1 MYRNVDLNDITDGSR
16 YGNNDMVRAD
26 TYGCK
31 NCSFCCRNMCDTIFL
46 DPFDVFNLLKYLSE
60 NREAFRD
67 GIKQNA
73 ASNADASSMP
83 VYLSSILETYL
94 KFDVADGVIMPRFNE
109 KFKSALSDKNDD
121 SDRCPFLDKEGR
133 CSVHSARPGFC
144 RLFPLGRLYE
154 NGSFSYILQTK
165 ECKIENRGKIKVRKW
180 LGIGDLKSYEA
191 YIVKWHYFLED
202 IEKKIDRGANKELA
216 GVLDMKILQDF
227 YLTPYAFDED
237 FYAQFYER
245 LEEFWQE
252 Q

>member
-1 MYRNVDLNDITDGSR
+1 MRQTAGYNDFRRRD
-16 YGNNDMVRAD
+16 NN
-26 TYGCK
+26 K
-31 NCSFCCRNMCDTIFL
+31 
-46 DPFDVFNLLKYLSE
+46 
-60 NREAFRD
+60 
-67 GIKQNA
+67 
-73 ASNADASSMP
+73 
-83 VYLSSILETYL
+83 
-94 KFDVADGVIMPRFNE
+94 
-109 KFKSALSDKNDD
+109 
-121 SDRCPFLDKEGR
+121 
-133 CSVHSARPGFC
+133 RPGFC

-165 ECKIENRGKIKVRKW
+165 ECKIENRGKIKVKKW
-180 LGIGDLKSYEA
+180 LGIGDLKNYEA